1 MCISRLGTGCRM
13 IKILVVDDEKIEREG
28 LKYLLSQ
35 DEGIGEI
42 CEASNGKQALQILRT
57 QEIDLLLTDIK
68 MPHMDGLELV
78 RRIKETN
85 DRLQV
90 VIFSGY
96 NDFSFAQ
103 EAIRYGVKDY
113 VLKPVDPENFHKVIN
128 KAKNEIM
135 KMKEK
140 ETNQEII
147 VKKIKEVI
155 DKLRPYLQNDGG
167 DIQFK
172 RFENGVVYV
181 KLVGACSNCPMATM
195 TLQDGIENALINEV
209 PEVIKVVGEE

>member
-1 MCISRLGTGCRM
+1 
-13 IKILVVDDEKIEREG
+13 
-28 LKYLLSQ
+28 
-35 DEGIGEI
+35 
-42 CEASNGKQALQILRT
+42 
-57 QEIDLLLTDIK
+57 
-68 MPHMDGLELV
+68 
-78 RRIKETN
+78 
-85 DRLQV
+85 
-90 VIFSGY
+90 
-96 NDFSFAQ
+96 
-103 EAIRYGVKDY
+103 
-113 VLKPVDPENFHKVIN
+113 
-128 KAKNEIM
+128 M

-147 VKKIKEVI
+147 VKKINEVI